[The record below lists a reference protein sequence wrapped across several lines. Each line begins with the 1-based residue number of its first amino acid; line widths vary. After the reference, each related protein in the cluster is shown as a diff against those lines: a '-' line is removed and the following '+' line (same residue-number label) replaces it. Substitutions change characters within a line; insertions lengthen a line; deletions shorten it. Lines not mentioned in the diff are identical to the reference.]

1 MVGAGTAGA
10 IPIMEQLA
18 SSLGGTTRTIIFP
31 GIIGISVLIGDSV
44 VAPLIA
50 RGFHRTIIIEI
61 FATTTGCTVS
71 SVVTAS
77 VIITVI
83 NSAPVI
89 GRTIAGTSTSI
100 TASIC
105 TVYLEYIIIAAI

>member
-44 VAPLIA
+44 ITPLVTN
-50 RGFHRTIIIEI
+50 GGRTIIIEVL
-61 FATTTGCTVS
+61 ATSTGCTVS

-89 GRTIAGTSTSI
+89 VRTVTGTGTSI
-100 TASIC
+100 AASIC